1 MAWRHR
7 TALLLAL
14 VVLALTAAGQ
24 TLDPDTLV
32 VPESP
37 NMSRTPVH
45 SQRTTGRFTRVVTV
59 EGDTIALP
67 TDSVSR
73 LDGVEVLGVVDA
85 DSIARL
91 QLGKER
97 QVNVDPKRALWLS
110 ALCPGLGQ
118 IYNRRYWK
126 LPIVAG
132 AFLGMSYGTLW
143 NNRMLQDYTR
153 AYRDAMDNDPNT
165 RSYMDFYPPTTQES
179 SLDMEWLKRSLKN
192 KKNYYR
198 RYRDLCIIGMVA
210 LYGISIIDAY
220 VDASMANFD
229 ISPDLTMKVTPAV
242 MPLPYD
248 PVKPSLGMRC
258 ALSF

>member
-1 MAWRHR
+1 MFMPLPALSQQMEPDGSLVPTDTVAPTKHR
-7 TALLLAL
+7 PAKHK
-14 VVLALTAAGQ
+14 
-24 TLDPDTLV
+24 
-32 VPESP
+32 
-37 NMSRTPVH
+37 RTPVKATPE
-45 SQRTTGRFTRVVTV
+45 TTGVQVVNV
-59 EGDTIALP
+59 AGDTITLAS
-67 TDSVSR
+67 TDSIQG
-73 LDGVEVLGVVDA
+73 LENVEI
-85 DSIARL
+85 IARNDSL
-91 QLGKER
+91 TTVALGKKR
-97 QVNVDPKRALWLS
+97 VFNPDPTRALWLS

-179 SLDMEWLKRSLKN
+179 SLDMEWLKRSLRN

-242 MPLPYD
+242 MPSPYD